1 MIDYAGW
8 AVHRKFIKLVLP
20 FSNNL
25 ESDFIHIFML
35 SYQYLPVI
43 FYAAYVPVL
52 AFVAE
57 ETRQ

>member
-1 MIDYAGW
+1 MLVYALFRGW
-8 AVHRKFIKLVLP
+8 GILA
-20 FSNNL
+20 SWDNL